1 MIAELQ
7 VADGPSKVGGFYQY
21 TMVVKPQNESPQN
34 GMQSI
39 VIEKSPVKTD
49 TNAQLISDWKGDRCE
64 DETIELYTLFGR
76 D

>member
-49 TNAQLISDWKGDRCE
+49 TNAQLISD
-64 DETIELYTLFGR
+64 
-76 D
+76 